1 MLFRWLDEHPGTS
14 LPAVKE
20 PHYFS
25 HPAQTPGGIAGY
37 RRLFAGCP
45 AGDVTGEASP
55 VYVDPEV
62 ADAAARRM
70 AEEVPDA
77 RLVMLTRDRA
87 RRAAS
92 HYRHAV
98 RTGREDRPFALAAT
112 PDSEYVRRSLYA
124 AGLAPYLQRFPVEQM
139 LVTSLGSLT
148 DDDRGQAVWEA
159 VLDHLGLSTTTRP
172 DSRHNVGDRLDGV
185 PQPLLRVAARHRF
198 LVARLPRALRE
209 AVKSAASFLGRGGT
223 VQTDPAALP
232 EGSVSRLED
241 DRRRFDRLLDE
252 HGVPVVR

>member
-1 MLFRWLDEHPGTS
+1 MLFRWLDEHPGTH

-25 HPAQTPGGIAGY
+25 HPQQTPGGIAGY

-45 AGDVTGEASP
+45 AGHVTGEASP

-62 ADAAARRM
+62 AEAAARRM
-70 AEEVPDA
+70 AEEVPGA

-87 RRAAS
+87 RRTAS

-98 RTGREDRPFALAAT
+98 RTGREDRPFALAAS

-124 AGLAPYLQRFPVEQM
+124 AGLAPYLQRFPTEQV
-139 LVTSLGSLT
+139 LVTSLESLT
-148 DDDRGQAVWEA
+148 DDERGQAAWEA
-159 VLDHLGLSTTTRP
+159 VLDHLGLPTTVRP
-172 DSRHNVGDRLDGV
+172 DGRHNVGDRLDGV
-185 PQPLLRVAARHRF
+185 PRPLLRAATRHRF
-198 LVARLPRALRE
+198 LVGKLPRALRE
-209 AVKSAASFLGRGGT
+209 AVKRVASSLGRGAT
-223 VQTDPAALP
+223 VQADPAALP
-232 EGSVSRLED
+232 EGSVSLLED

-252 HGVPVVR
+252 HGVRLVR